1 MKALLMSADGEVD
14 VVEVEKPVT
23 AAGEVLIKIKAAA
36 LNHRELWI
44 AKGMYPGM
52 TLPCILGADGS
63 GVIESVGEG
72 VDESKVGEEVIIY
85 PGYDWGDDEDIPLKQ
100 FRVLGMPEPG
110 CIAEYISV
118 PVENIAAKPAYLSW
132 EEASSVPVAGVTAW
146 RSLTRHGNI
155 KEGSKVLITGIGGGV
170 AQAGLSIAKSFGAKV
185 YVTSSKT
192 EKIEDAIKK
201 GAEGGVNYKY
211 EDWCTQ
217 LKELSGGIDIVLDSS
232 PGSNL
237 DDYLKFLNVGARVVA
252 YGSTGSRK
260 TTLNISK
267 YFLRHIK
274 FIGTAMGSPAEFEA
288 LLKHMEAHDIK
299 PVIEK
304 TFSLA
309 ESLLA
314 METLAAGN
322 QIGKVV
328 ITMDS

>member
-1 MKALLMSADGEVD
+1 MSVDNHVD
-14 VVEVEKPVT
+14 VVEVEKPIP
-23 AAGEVLIKIKAAA
+23 AAGEIRVKIKAAA

-52 TLPCILGADGS
+52 TLPCILGADGT
-63 GVIESVGEG
+63 GVIDAVGAE
-72 VDESKVGEEVIIY
+72 VDKSKIGQEVIIY
-85 PGYDWGDDEDIPLKQ
+85 PGYDWGDDDDIPLKQ

-110 CIAEYISV
+110 CIAECITV
-118 PVENIAAKPAYLSW
+118 PVENIALKPSYLNW
-132 EEASSVPVAGVTAW
+132 EEASAIPVAGVTAW

-155 KEGSKVLITGIGGGV
+155 KAGSKVLITGIGGGV
-170 AQAGLSIAKSFGAKV
+170 AQAGLSIAKSFGAMV
-185 YVTSSKT
+185 YVTSSKI
-192 EKIEDAIKK
+192 EKIEDAINK
-201 GAEGGVNYKY
+201 GAEGGVNYRY
-211 EDWCTQ
+211 EDWCSQ

-232 PGSNL
+232 PGANL

-288 LLKHMEAHDIK
+288 LLGHMQEHNIK
-299 PVIEK
+299 PVIDK
-304 TFSLA
+304 SFPLDQ
-309 ESLLA
+309 SLLA
-314 METLAAGN
+314 MNTLAEGN

-328 ITMDS
+328 ITMD